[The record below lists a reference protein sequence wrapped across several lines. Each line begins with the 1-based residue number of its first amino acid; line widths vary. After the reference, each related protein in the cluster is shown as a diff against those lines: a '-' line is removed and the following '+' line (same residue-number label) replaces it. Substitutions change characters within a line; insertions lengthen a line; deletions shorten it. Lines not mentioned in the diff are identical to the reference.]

1 MIDPLGGSHYVEHL
15 TSEYERRI
23 FAVLDE
29 IEEGGGTIQRIEE
42 GWFQRHIA
50 EFSHKTAVRKASGE
64 LPVIGVNKYV
74 EEEECMDIEV
84 HPYDASS
91 ARRQIDRLKRVRAE
105 RDEAQVQQ
113 LLSRLKEVAKDESE
127 NMLPGTIELLKAG
140 ASMGDIVEA
149 LKELWGG
156 YRETPVF

>member
-1 MIDPLGGSHYVEHL
+1 M
-15 TSEYERRI
+15 
-23 FAVLDE
+23 DE
-29 IEEGGGTIQRIEE
+29 IEEGGGTIRRIEE

-50 EFSHKTAVRKASGE
+50 DFARKTAMRKASGE

-74 EEEECMDIEV
+74 EEEGSADIEV

-91 ARRQIDRLKRVRAE
+91 ARRQIERLQRVRAE
-105 RDEAQVQQ
+105 RDETHVQQ
-113 LLSRLKEVAKDESE
+113 LLSRLREVAQDESQ
-127 NMLPGTIELLKAG
+127 NMLPITIELLRAG

-149 LKELWGG
+149 LKELWGV